1 MTYDSSNLSD
11 TIISAYKNLGAGNY
25 KLKEKC
31 IVVYNMFFLGFLP
44 AKDVSRYIEP
54 FSTGGFTNRRLKKF
68 GKTLHSLISSGVENM
83 GSNINFGNESRAI
96 IVKKKNYD
104 YNIIKIF
111 FVIYFMVMILLAF
124 IHLRPELSQPIP
136 DKFIIPARFL
146 FNLTE

>member
-54 FSTGGFTNRRLKKF
+54 FSTGGFTNHKLKKF

-83 GSNINFGNESRAI
+83 GSNINFGNEI
-96 IVKKKNYD
+96 ILNKKKYNYT
-104 YNIIKIF
+104 IISLPIF
-111 FVIYFMVMILLAF
+111 IGIYFLVMMCLAF
-124 IHLRPELSQPIP
+124 FHLRSDISPPIS
-136 DKFIIPARFL
+136 DKFIIPERFL